1 MEGRGPL
8 GVAEGGLYLAGE
20 EAERPDSALRGLHGM
35 GRGMGGRVELRVGV
49 GRVMVV
55 RDAERAEL
63 RERRGAG

>member
-1 MEGRGPL
+1 
-8 GVAEGGLYLAGE
+8 
-20 EAERPDSALRGLHGM
+20 M